1 MRRNAEKYKKPP
13 IPEKYSYVLG
23 EWNTGFVIQRNCDG
37 SQFVWIPVGY
47 LKANG
52 TLKAMNDEAYNQK
65 FGRRNYFPNDI
76 LQDIR
81 TGYCEYLLTELKLQK
96 KSVKKYGG
104 FYISRYKI
112 SKNEEGTNVQ
122 SVKGAIPLKRANY
135 YYAIKV
141 AENFER
147 GDKVKSHLTYG
158 AEHDS
163 MVEWFIESGAMY
175 REEIER
181 HPIKKCNQKK
191 SKKIARTGSKKTV
204 QINNICDLPV
214 EDTEWTQESIV
225 SNRFGGMYQGG
236 CQVQRGGNSIY
247 NSKNSIAY
255 RTRVIPVDVCEN
267 TGFRIVLC
275 LK

>member
-1 MRRNAEKYKKPP
+1 MILVSACLVGINC
-13 IPEKYSYVLG
+13 KYSG
-23 EWNTGFVIQRNCDG
+23 GNNF
-37 SQFVWIPVGY
+37 
-47 LKANG
+47 
-52 TLKAMNDEAYNQK
+52 NQK
-65 FGRRNYFPNDI
+65 IFDLVKEGKAIPICPEQLGGLKTPRKPV
-76 LQDIR
+76 
-81 TGYCEYLLTELKLQK
+81 ELK
-96 KSVKKYGG
+96 VIDG
-104 FYISRYKI
+104 
-112 SKNEEGTNVQ
+112 
-122 SVKGAIPLKRANY
+122 KR
-135 YYAIKV
+135 YAIDNEGNDV
-141 AENFER
+141 TENFER

-225 SNRFGGMYQGG
+225 SNRFGGMYRGG

-247 NSKNSIAY
+247 NSKNSMAY
-255 RTRVIPVDVCEN
+255 RTKVIPVDVCEN